1 MADGLKQELL
11 AGGGL
16 QQPARRKLYAQ
27 RFWLAMVFSAWGL
40 VQSAMWNI
48 YRLLHDASLKISI
61 WW

>member
-27 RFWLAMVFSAWGL
+27 RFWLALVFSAWGL

-48 YRLLHDASLKISI
+48 YRLLATILL
-61 WW
+61 